1 MNNYNYRSFLLLLFL
16 SPVLFAADNS
26 SDIRQPIREII
37 TEIDNSAD
45 AYLSDTI
52 RSPKTTG
59 INRKVIKKV
68 QLKHL
73 PAPVVKNTIT
83 EKTSKSYAKVQSK
96 RGNYNFDEITQRLF
110 AWAKAW
116 SAGNADKY
124 INYYTPDYSAAGMSR
139 KQWLNNRKQ
148 RISPDKNIQVEI
160 TEIDIRLVQKNKKI
174 ITFFKQSYR
183 SIHYEDISKKQLKWQ
198 KINGE
203 WFISLEKT
211 IK

>member
-1 MNNYNYRSFLLLLFL
+1 
-16 SPVLFAADNS
+16 
-26 SDIRQPIREII
+26 
-37 TEIDNSAD
+37 
-45 AYLSDTI
+45 
-52 RSPKTTG
+52 
-59 INRKVIKKV
+59 
-68 QLKHL
+68 
-73 PAPVVKNTIT
+73 
-83 EKTSKSYAKVQSK
+83 
-96 RGNYNFDEITQRLF
+96 
-110 AWAKAW
+110 
-116 SAGNADKY
+116 
-124 INYYTPDYSAAGMSR
+124 MSR